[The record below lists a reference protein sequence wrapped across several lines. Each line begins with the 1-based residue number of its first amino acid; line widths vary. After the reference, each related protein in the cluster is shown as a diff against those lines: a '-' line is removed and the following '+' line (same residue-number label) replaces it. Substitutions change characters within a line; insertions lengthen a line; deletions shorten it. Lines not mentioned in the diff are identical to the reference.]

1 LVLRTIAVQGKVQSI
16 AHCAVSTSYS
26 PRKTEIAVYLDETMT
41 SPLEPSTE
49 IPSSVLEDTV
59 VGDTTVIAAATNN
72 AAVEALTEEMFAE
85 VSHAAATSTATS
97 EEKEEET
104 AIAKKKRR
112 VTGEKRTR
120 RVGIPSPRK
129 DAKLEDPSQ
138 AGRDVHDNAYKV
150 QSKHDE
156 KWNKMLEAL
165 VEYKKEQ
172 NSTMVPQCYDQDQRL
187 GRWVHYQRVEYWIYQ
202 TSGKGKI
209 NADRIARLE
218 ALGFEVRTVGFAGLL
233 AVLFAFGLGDSSCI
247 TTPSVSNVVF
257 SFFFAVGSATG
268 TVEYHVRKAAG
279 ICQG

>member
-1 LVLRTIAVQGKVQSI
+1 
-16 AHCAVSTSYS
+16 
-26 PRKTEIAVYLDETMT
+26 MT
-41 SPLEPSTE
+41 SPLELSSE
-49 IPSSVLEDTV
+49 ILASSVMEDTV
-59 VGDTTVIAAATNN
+59 VGDAAVIAAATNH
-72 AAVEALTEEMFAE
+72 AAVEALAEEIAAE
-85 VSHAAATSTATS
+85 ASHAAATVAATSTATL
-97 EEKEEET
+97 EEKEEEEI
-104 AIAKKKRR
+104 AMAKKKRR

-138 AGRDVHDNAYKV
+138 ASRDDHAYKV

-165 VEYKKEQ
+165 AEYKKEH

-218 ALGFEVRTVGFAGLL
+218 ALGFEVRTVGITGSL
-233 AVLFAFGLGDSSCI
+233 AVFCFRGG
-247 TTPSVSNVVF
+247 
-257 SFFFAVGSATG
+257 
-268 TVEYHVRKAAG
+268 R
-279 ICQG
+279 